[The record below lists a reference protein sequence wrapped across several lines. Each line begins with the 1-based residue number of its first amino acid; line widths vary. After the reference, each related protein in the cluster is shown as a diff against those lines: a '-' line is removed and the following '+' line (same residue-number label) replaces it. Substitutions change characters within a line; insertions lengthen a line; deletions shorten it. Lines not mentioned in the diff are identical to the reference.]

1 MDRERDRCYRDFGG
15 VLRYPEISHA
25 PRPRFCL
32 ERDYGRAIRGGSP
45 VSVTK
50 ISPVDRQ
57 REHQANERTFLAWLR
72 TSLALMGFG
81 FALTRF
87 SLFLRQFQVVAAHQ
101 APEARSIFN
110 SENLGLSLV
119 IFGIVVI
126 GLAAWHY
133 NQVFWQIERGDYR
146 PNRMMIWM
154 TTAAVI
160 ALGVLSLPVLL
171 WREVTPPNPSASPS
185 QILKEREP
193 F

>member
-1 MDRERDRCYRDFGG
+1 M
-15 VLRYPEISHA
+15 RYPEIPHA
-25 PRPRFCL
+25 PRSCFCL
-32 ERDYGRAIRGGSP
+32 ERDYGSALRGGSAL
-45 VSVTK
+45 SVTK

-72 TSLALMGFG
+72 TSIALMGFG

-87 SLFLRQFQVVAAHQ
+87 SLFLRQFQVATTHQ
-101 APEARSIFN
+101 AATHRSIFN

-126 GLAAWHY
+126 VLAAWHY
-133 NQVFWQIERGDYR
+133 NRVFWQIERGDYR
-146 PNRMMIWM
+146 PNRTMVWI

-160 ALGVLSLPVLL
+160 VLGLLSLPVLL
-171 WREVTPPNPSASPS
+171 WREVTPNPSVSPS
-185 QILKEREP
+185 QLPKDGQS